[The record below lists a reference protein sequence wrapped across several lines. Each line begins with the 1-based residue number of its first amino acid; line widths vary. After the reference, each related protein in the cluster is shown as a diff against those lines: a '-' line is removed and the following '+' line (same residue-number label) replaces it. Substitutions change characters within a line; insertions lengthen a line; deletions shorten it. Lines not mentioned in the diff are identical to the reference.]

1 MKKVITIILD
11 DSLAKEIFD
20 EYYSFVDFIS
30 IETQAEYDMKSD
42 GWKTWDDIYSN
53 TEVCEDC
60 GNIECDCDVKI

>member
-42 GWKTWDDIYSN
+42 GWKTWDDIYNN